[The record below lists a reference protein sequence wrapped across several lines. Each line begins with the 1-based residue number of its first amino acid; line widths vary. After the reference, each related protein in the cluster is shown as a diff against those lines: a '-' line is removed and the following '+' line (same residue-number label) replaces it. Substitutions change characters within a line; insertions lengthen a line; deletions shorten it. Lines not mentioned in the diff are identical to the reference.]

1 MKDRQHNSQKKKD
14 KQHLQNIIQK
24 TASLALSRN
33 KQGLYDE
40 RKNEL

>member
-24 TASLALSRN
+24 TAPLVAPPVIHPFKIWL
-33 KQGLYDE
+33 
-40 RKNEL
+40 